1 MTASDRP
8 SFVRIGS
15 LSKDDGDVRNENGK
29 KAIGLDWPK
38 TTLHVHHAFLYIS
51 LMSLHDYN
59 VKIGFMEDVNKRQRL
74 PFSFPELPYVF

>member
-8 SFVRIGS
+8 SFVRIAS

-51 LMSLHDYN
+51 LMSLHVYN
-59 VKIGFMEDVNKRQRL
+59 VKKGFVEDVNKRL
-74 PFSFPELPYVF
+74 GLSFFFS